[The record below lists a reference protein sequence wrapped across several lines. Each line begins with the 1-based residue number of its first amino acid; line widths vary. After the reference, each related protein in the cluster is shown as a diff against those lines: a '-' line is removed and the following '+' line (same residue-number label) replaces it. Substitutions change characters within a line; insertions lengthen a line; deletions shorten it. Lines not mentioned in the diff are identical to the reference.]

1 MAIDNLE
8 GGVAPVRPVVSRH
21 GSRTEPASAA
31 WLSFH
36 DAQQTHLG
44 SVHRFYLVALGSL
57 SAAAPATR
65 HALAAAGAAFAV
77 DRPPPAAVSGW
88 LLRIACR
95 MLGEETSGRR
105 RPERRGS
112 AAVAEMGP
120 GVAAALAVA
129 AQLPERER
137 LAVALRC
144 GAGLGY
150 PEIGG
155 ILGITE
161 EAARMACRWAAWSI
175 RDRTEKAAR

>member
-21 GSRTEPASAA
+21 GSRTEPASA

-44 SVHRFYLVALGSL
+44 SVHRFHLVALGSPA
-57 SAAAPATR
+57 AAAPATR
-65 HALAAAGAAFAV
+65 HALAVAGAAFSV

-95 MLGEETSGRR
+95 ILGEEPHGRR
-105 RPERRGS
+105 RPDRRAGR
-112 AAVAEMGP
+112 AVVAEVGSD
-120 GVAAALAVA
+120 VAAALAVA
-129 AQLPERER
+129 AELPDRER

-175 RDRTEKAAR
+175 RDRTGSVAR

>member
-21 GSRTEPASAA
+21 PARAESTSP

-44 SVHRFYLVALGSL
+44 SVHRFHLVALGSL
-57 SAAAPATR
+57 AAAAPATR
-65 HALAAAGAAFAV
+65 RALAAAGAAFSV

-95 MLGEETSGRR
+95 ILREESHGRPPSPRR
-105 RPERRGS
+105 RGRS
-112 AAVAEMGP
+112 AAAEMGAE
-120 GVAAALAVA
+120 VTTALAVA
-129 AQLPERER
+129 AQLPDRER

-175 RDRTEKAAR
+175 RDRAAKSAG